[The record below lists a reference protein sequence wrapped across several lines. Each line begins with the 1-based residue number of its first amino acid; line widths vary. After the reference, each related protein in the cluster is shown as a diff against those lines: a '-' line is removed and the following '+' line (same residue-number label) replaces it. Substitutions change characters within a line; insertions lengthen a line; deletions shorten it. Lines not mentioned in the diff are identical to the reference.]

1 MCIICQSIKVNIWHL
16 TLVPWYSDGLIE
28 MFDSSNLQSKLTMFI
43 ENDGPCTVQKQTM
56 PL

>member
-16 TLVPWYSDGLIE
+16 TLIPWYFDGLIE

-43 ENDGPCTVQKQTM
+43 ENDGPCTVQKQTI
-56 PL
+56 